1 MARQGMWI
9 ARAVTSAVLALA
21 VSGCG
26 SVSGAEQSGHGTKTV
41 TVFAASSLSGALEEA
56 KSEFAKAHQGLE
68 IRLNMGSSS
77 TLVAQLRNGAPADL
91 FASADEPTMDKAVDA
106 ELTDGPVRHF
116 AGNTLSLLVQKGN
129 PRKIRGLR
137 DLNREDLTVS
147 LCGPQVPAGRYARQ
161 ALQRAGVPVPRGGE
175 ELDVKQVA
183 SRVTLG
189 EADVGIVYTTDAK
202 AVAGKAD
209 EVAIAEAQN
218 VVAHYPASVLK
229 TGDNAAG
236 AELFLDFLLS
246 PEGMQILKKHGF
258 REPR

>member
-1 MARQGMWI
+1 MAPQWI

-21 VSGCG
+21 VTGCG
-26 SVSGAEQSGHGTKTV
+26 AAGGGTERSGHGTKTV

-56 KSEFAKAHQGLE
+56 RSAFAKAHPSLK
-68 IRLNMGSSS
+68 IRLNMGGSS

-91 FASADEPTMDKAVDA
+91 FASADETTMDKAVDA
-106 ELTDGPVRHF
+106 GLTDGSVRLF

-129 PRKIRGLR
+129 PQKISGLR
-137 DLNREDLTVS
+137 DLNREGLTVS

-161 ALQRAGVPVPRGGE
+161 ALRSAGVPVPRGGE

-209 EVAIAEAQN
+209 EVAIAEDHN

-236 AELFLDFLLS
+236 AKVFLDFLLS
-246 PEGMQILKKHGF
+246 LEGRQILKKHGF